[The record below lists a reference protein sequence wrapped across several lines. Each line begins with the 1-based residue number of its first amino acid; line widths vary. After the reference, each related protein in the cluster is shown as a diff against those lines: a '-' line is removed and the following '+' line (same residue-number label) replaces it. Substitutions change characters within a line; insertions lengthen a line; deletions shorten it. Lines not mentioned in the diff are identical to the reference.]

1 MDISNKLIIV
11 IIIFSNSY
19 KYYIIMF
26 IYNIMVTK
34 MKMFGFMPPRVNS
47 ASIQSSTTTTTTTTI
62 KANPTHSSSSNF
74 NMKNLASIMNVKN
87 TGCKS
92 CRG

>member
-1 MDISNKLIIV
+1 
-11 IIIFSNSY
+11 
-19 KYYIIMF
+19 
-26 IYNIMVTK
+26 MVTK
-34 MKMFGFMPPRVNS
+34 MKMFGFVPPRANS
-47 ASIQSSTTTTTTTTI
+47 AAVQSSTTTT
-62 KANPTHSSSSNF
+62 KAKLTHSPPSSNF

>member
-1 MDISNKLIIV
+1 
-11 IIIFSNSY
+11 
-19 KYYIIMF
+19 
-26 IYNIMVTK
+26 MVTK
-34 MKMFGFMPPRVNS
+34 MKMFGFMQNGSNATNTNAV
-47 ASIQSSTTTTTTTTI
+47 AA
-62 KANPTHSSSSNF
+62 KAKQTSSSSNF

>member
-1 MDISNKLIIV
+1 
-11 IIIFSNSY
+11 
-19 KYYIIMF
+19 
-26 IYNIMVTK
+26 MVTK
-34 MKMFGFMPPRVNS
+34 MKMFGFMPTGTNS
-47 ASIQSSTTTTTTTTI
+47 SAIQSTRTIMGGATRTTTT
-62 KANPTHSSSSNF
+62 KANLTHSSSSNF